1 MEIDALL
8 FTIPRHFV
16 FALIGAMK
24 SDLYGIMLKQFI
36 KTKILV
42 IQNINTF
49 FNLHNS
55 YGGAQ
60 KKRDRSKRSHNRQS
74 PIESDAK
81 QQRRTYKIPIQPH
94 AEKPNEKVSRLIM
107 FALNRNTQFQVVQV

>member
-1 MEIDALL
+1 MEIDAPL
-8 FTIPRHFV
+8 FTAPRHFV

-24 SDLYGIMLKQFI
+24 SDLYRIMLKQFI

-81 QQRRTYKIPIQPH
+81 QQRRTYKIPIH
-94 AEKPNEKVSRLIM
+94 VAEKPTEKVSRLIM
-107 FALNRNTQFQVVQV
+107 FALNRNTQFQLVQV